1 MEAGPASGQKTVEN
15 PRHRQQNGGSVLSVI
30 QSVLAAA
37 LGVQSSKNRDRDFS
51 EGSPRHFIIAGL
63 LFCLLLVGTLV
74 AVVQWITTG

>member
-1 MEAGPASGQKTVEN
+1 MASSPASEQKTVEN
-15 PRHRQQNGGSVLSVI
+15 PPQRQRKRGSVLSVI

-63 LFCLLLVGTLV
+63 LFCLLFVGTLV
-74 AVVQWITTG
+74 AVVQWITTR